1 MITKRSEVLCMQYT
15 LKSPRYQFAF
25 ETDGHTARIAGGHMG
40 GIPAAPSPLFTA
52 TLKNTADNRKLH
64 IDTLSHWEE
73 IQIHAFEQSLAFYF
87 HIPSEIE
94 GLTVM
99 VKAAG
104 DQDGITWQT
113 DVSNA
118 NPAWSVM
125 EITYPTPLLAA
136 EECDLFLPL
145 TSGLVLKNA
154 GQRCYQE
161 TSFYPF
167 HQACMQY
174 FALYNARGGV
184 YIGIEDGRAAVKRFD
199 IRVQDG
205 MASIQASFFGI
216 NGGKPGN
223 SFSLFGAARWQAFAG
238 DWYDATMLYAK
249 FVHAQAN
256 WLPPIGEQ
264 GRLDTPA
271 HFQNVP
277 FWVCDYIP
285 NSASQGDNRPMNLSA
300 GSDKTDPGYWYQAV
314 IDLQEALGVPI
325 AYHVYNWHE
334 IPFNI
339 EYPHFLPAKTAF
351 AEGVKKLR
359 EHDVYILPYIN
370 AVSWEMHDEEG
381 GHAVTFRNTGCHGA
395 VLDENGEYQVEDYP
409 QKTRRTGKTA
419 KLAPMC
425 PTWNEWGNLMEA
437 LVREM
442 ERTLDIDGVYFDQ
455 ISATPSY
462 PCYNPEHTHL
472 PGGGDYWVEG
482 YTRMMDKIRMHK
494 PADSFY
500 FSECNAEPYLKSF
513 DGFLTWMWVRD
524 GEVPAF
530 SAIYAGYT
538 QMLGRCTIGRKKEDF
553 DFFKYCTANSLLYG
567 QQIGWCK
574 ADVLFD
580 TDRLSYLKQLVQ
592 LRYQY
597 TSLFRSARMLRPPV
611 VTCDA
616 KPVVTS
622 PALWFKDD
630 LVMEQVLAGAWQARS
645 GERLVI
651 FLVNN
656 AERPSA
662 FSLAFPAAEYAL
674 ERYRLSEDCVL
685 EGDTGRLSGTLQPL
699 ECRVWEWREKD
710 EPLCSTP

>member
-1 MITKRSEVLCMQYT
+1 MQYT

-199 IRVQDG
+199 MRVQDG

-300 GSDKTDPGYWYQAV
+300 
-314 IDLQEALGVPI
+314 EAIKP
-325 AYHVYNWHE
+325 
-334 IPFNI
+334 
-339 EYPHFLPAKTAF
+339 TQ
-351 AEGVKKLR
+351 
-359 EHDVYILPYIN
+359 D
-370 AVSWEMHDEEG
+370 
-381 GHAVTFRNTGCHGA
+381 TG
-395 VLDENGEYQVEDYP
+395 
-409 QKTRRTGKTA
+409 TRRSSTCKKRWGFPSRTTCTTGTRF
-419 KLAPMC
+419 LSTSNIPIFC
-425 PTWNEWGNLMEA
+425 PPKRRLPKGSKSCANT
-437 LVREM
+437 
-442 ERTLDIDGVYFDQ
+442 TC
-455 ISATPSY
+455 ISFPTS
-462 PCYNPEHTHL
+462 
-472 PGGGDYWVEG
+472 
-482 YTRMMDKIRMHK
+482 TR
-494 PADSFY
+494 
-500 FSECNAEPYLKSF
+500 
-513 DGFLTWMWVRD
+513 
-524 GEVPAF
+524 
-530 SAIYAGYT
+530 
-538 QMLGRCTIGRKKEDF
+538 
-553 DFFKYCTANSLLYG
+553 
-567 QQIGWCK
+567 
-574 ADVLFD
+574 
-580 TDRLSYLKQLVQ
+580 
-592 LRYQY
+592 
-597 TSLFRSARMLRPPV
+597 
-611 VTCDA
+611 
-616 KPVVTS
+616 
-622 PALWFKDD
+622 
-630 LVMEQVLAGAWQARS
+630 LAGKCTTRKA
-645 GERLVI
+645 
-651 FLVNN
+651 
-656 AERPSA
+656 
-662 FSLAFPAAEYAL
+662 
-674 ERYRLSEDCVL
+674 
-685 EGDTGRLSGTLQPL
+685 GT
-699 ECRVWEWREKD
+699 R
-710 EPLCSTP
+710 